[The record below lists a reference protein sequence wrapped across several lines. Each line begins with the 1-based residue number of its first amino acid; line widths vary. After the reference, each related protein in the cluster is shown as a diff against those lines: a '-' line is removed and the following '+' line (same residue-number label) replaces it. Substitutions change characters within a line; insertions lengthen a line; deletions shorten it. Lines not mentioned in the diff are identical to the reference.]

1 MSFVTNTWI
10 DRESE
15 HPNRRTITNVN
26 DSSDTKTVDITRAE
40 GTVSVQG
47 TPLNASALNDLESRI
62 LAMNTSLVGSAIEI
76 TLPANSWDSTTHL
89 ITVSVIGV
97 TAASNQ
103 EVFGLP
109 ATSAV
114 NIQNN
119 QKLQQANLM
128 DYGQTDGQIT
138 LYAEN
143 VPTDDLKIRVI
154 VRV

>member
-10 DRESE
+10 DRVSDN
-15 HPNRRTITNVN
+15 PNRRTLVNVN
-26 DSSDTKTVDITRAE
+26 DSSDVKTVDITRAE

-62 LAMNTSLVGSAIEI
+62 LAMNTSLVGSALEI
-76 TLPANSWDSTTHL
+76 TLPANSWNSTTHL

-97 TAASNQ
+97 NASSNQ
-103 EVFGLP
+103 EIMGLP
-109 ATSAV
+109 AISAA

-143 VPTDDLKIRVI
+143 VPTEDLTIRVI

>member
-10 DRESE
+10 DRVSDN
-15 HPNRRTITNVN
+15 PNRRTLVNVN
-26 DSSDTKTVDITRAE
+26 DSSDVKTVDITRAE

-76 TLPANSWDSTTHL
+76 TLPANSWNSETHL

-97 TAASNQ
+97 NASSNQ
-103 EVFGLP
+103 EIMGLP
-109 ATSAV
+109 AISAA

-143 VPTDDLKIRVI
+143 VPTEDLTIRVI

>member
-10 DRESE
+10 DRVSE
-15 HPNRRTITNVN
+15 NPNRRTITNVN
-26 DSSDTKTVDITRAE
+26 DSSDVKTVDIVRAE
-40 GTVSVQG
+40 GTVTTQG
-47 TPLNASALNDLESRI
+47 TPLNAAALNDLEGRI
-62 LAMNTSLVGSAIEI
+62 SAMNTSLVGSAIEVA
-76 TLPANSWDSTTHL
+76 LPAASWNSTTHL
-89 ITVSVIGV
+89 ITVSVTGV

-103 EVFGLP
+103 EIMGLP
-109 ATSAV
+109 ATSSA
-114 NIQNN
+114 NTQNN

-143 VPTDDLKIRVI
+143 VPTEDLTIRVI

>member
-1 MSFVTNTWI
+1 MAFVTNTWI
-10 DRESE
+10 DRVSE
-15 HPNRRTITNVN
+15 FPNRRTITNVN
-26 DSSDTKTVDITRAE
+26 DSSDVKTVDVSRAE
-40 GTVSVQG
+40 GTVTTQG
-47 TPLNASALNDLESRI
+47 TPLGASALNDLESRI
-62 LAMNTSLVGSAIEI
+62 SAMNTSLVGSAIEI

-97 TAASNQ
+97 TADSNQ
-103 EVFGLP
+103 DIMGMP
-109 ATSAV
+109 ATSAT

-119 QKLQQANLM
+119 QKLQQANIM
-128 DYGQTDGQIT
+128 DYGQTSGQIT

>member
-10 DRESE
+10 DRVSDN
-15 HPNRRTITNVN
+15 PNRRTLVNVN
-26 DSSDTKTVDITRAE
+26 DSSDVKTVDITRAE

-62 LAMNTSLVGSAIEI
+62 LAMNTSLVGSALEI
-76 TLPANSWDSTTHL
+76 TLPANSWNSETHL

-103 EVFGLP
+103 EIFGLP
-109 ATSAV
+109 ATSAT

>member
-10 DRESE
+10 DRVSDN
-15 HPNRRTITNVN
+15 PNRRTLVNVN
-26 DSSDTKTVDITRAE
+26 DSSDVKTVDITRAE

-76 TLPANSWDSTTHL
+76 TLPANSWNS
-89 ITVSVIGV
+89 GV

-103 EVFGLP
+103 EIMGLP

-143 VPTDDLKIRVI
+143 IPTEDLTIRVI

>member
-10 DRESE
+10 DRVSE
-15 HPNRRTITNVN
+15 FPNRRTITNVN
-26 DSSDTKTVDITRAE
+26 DSSDVKTVDVSRAE
-40 GTVSVQG
+40 GTVTTQG
-47 TPLNASALNDLESRI
+47 TPLGASALNDLESRI
-62 LAMNTSLVGSAIEI
+62 SAMNTSLVGSAIEI

-97 TAASNQ
+97 TANSNQ
-103 EVFGLP
+103 EIMSMP
-109 ATSAV
+109 ATSAT

-143 VPTDDLKIRVI
+143 VPEDDLKIRVI

>member
-1 MSFVTNTWI
+1 MSFATKTWV
-10 DRESE
+10 DRDSE

-26 DSSDTKTVDITRAE
+26 DPTDVKTVDMTRAE
-40 GTVSVQG
+40 GTVTTEGS
-47 TPLNASALNDLESRI
+47 PLNASALNDLEGRI
-62 LAMNTSLVGSAIEI
+62 SAMNTSLVGSAIEI
-76 TLPANSWDSTTHL
+76 TLSANSWDSATHL

-97 TAASNQ
+97 TADSNQ
-103 EVFGLP
+103 EIMGLP
-109 ATSAV
+109 ATSAT

-119 QKLQQANLM
+119 QKLQEANIM
-128 DYGQTDGQIT
+128 DYGQTSGQIT

>member
-10 DRESE
+10 DRVSE
-15 HPNRRTITNVN
+15 FPNRRTITNVN
-26 DSSDTKTVDITRAE
+26 DSSDVKTVDVSRAE
-40 GTVSVQG
+40 GTVTTQG
-47 TPLNASALNDLESRI
+47 TPLGASALNDLESRI
-62 LAMNTSLVGSAIEI
+62 SAMNTSLVGSAIEI

-97 TAASNQ
+97 TADSNQ
-103 EVFGLP
+103 EIMGMP
-109 ATSAV
+109 ATSAT

-119 QKLQQANLM
+119 QKLQQANIM
-128 DYGQTDGQIT
+128 DYGQTSGQIT

-143 VPTDDLKIRVI
+143 VPEDDLKIRVI

>member
-10 DRESE
+10 DRVSE
-15 HPNRRTITNVN
+15 FPNRRTITNVN
-26 DSSDTKTVDITRAE
+26 DSSDVKTVDISRAE
-40 GTVSVQG
+40 GTVTTQG
-47 TPLNASALNDLESRI
+47 TPLGASALNDLESRI
-62 LAMNTSLVGSAIEI
+62 SAMNTSLVGSAIEI
-76 TLPANSWDSTTHL
+76 TLPANSWNSETHL

-97 TAASNQ
+97 TADSNQ
-103 EVFGLP
+103 EILGMP
-109 ATSAV
+109 ATSAT

-128 DYGQTDGQIT
+128 DYGQTSGQIT

-143 VPTDDLKIRVI
+143 VPEDDLKIRVI

>member
-1 MSFVTNTWI
+1 MAFVTNTWI
-10 DRESE
+10 DRVSE
-15 HPNRRTITNVN
+15 YPNRRTITNVN
-26 DSSDTKTVDITRAE
+26 DSSDVKTVDVSRAE
-40 GTVSVQG
+40 GTVTTQG

-62 LAMNTSLVGSAIEI
+62 SAMNTSLVGSAIEI

-97 TAASNQ
+97 TANSNQ
-103 EVFGLP
+103 EIMGMP
-109 ATSAV
+109 ATSAI

-128 DYGQTDGQIT
+128 DYGQANGQIT

-143 VPTDDLKIRVI
+143 IPTEDLKIRVI

>member
-10 DRESE
+10 DRVSE
-15 HPNRRTITNVN
+15 YPNRRTITNVN
-26 DSSDTKTVDITRAE
+26 DSSDVKTVDVSRAE
-40 GTVSVQG
+40 GTVTTQG
-47 TPLNASALNDLESRI
+47 TPLGASALNDLESRI
-62 LAMNTSLVGSAIEI
+62 SAMNTSLVGSAIEI
-76 TLPANSWDSTTHL
+76 TLPANSWNSTTHL

-103 EVFGLP
+103 EIMGLP
-109 ATSAV
+109 AISAA

-143 VPTDDLKIRVI
+143 IPTEDLKIRVI

>member
-10 DRESE
+10 DRVSDN
-15 HPNRRTITNVN
+15 PNRRTLVNVN
-26 DSSDTKTVDITRAE
+26 DSSDVKTVDITRAE

-103 EVFGLP
+103 EIMGLP